1 MRDLLAR
8 FVAAFKRGIE
18 GELAAMHD
26 SAEAFEIPLSRGDDL
41 GTLRYSFELVTTG
54 DKLAPGTVC
63 ALRSCA
69 VRSAA
74 TCSM

>member
-26 SAEAFEIPLSRGDDL
+26 SAEAFEIPLSGGDDL
-41 GTLRYSFELVTTG
+41 
-54 DKLAPGTVC
+54 
-63 ALRSCA
+63 
-69 VRSAA
+69 
-74 TCSM
+74 